1 MGELFV
7 SCSFYQYVLHLMIN
21 FQDILGGGDNLDFYF
36 SQQAVLGGVA

>member
-1 MGELFV
+1 MF
-7 SCSFYQYVLHLMIN
+7 FYRLIILSIYVNGKIN